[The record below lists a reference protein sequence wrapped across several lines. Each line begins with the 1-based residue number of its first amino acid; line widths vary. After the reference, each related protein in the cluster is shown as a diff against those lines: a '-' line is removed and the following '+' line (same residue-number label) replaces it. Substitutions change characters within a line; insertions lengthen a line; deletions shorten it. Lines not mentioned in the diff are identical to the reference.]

1 MTPLDHSAAEVI
13 KLKVASPLGPVALAV
28 APNGGRR
35 TKADH
40 SAIPL
45 TPQELARTAAECLE
59 AGASMIHVHV
69 RKPDGSHL
77 LDADAYR
84 AAIAEIRA
92 SVGGRMVIQISSE
105 ALGLYKPS
113 EQIAVVRGV
122 RPEAVSLA
130 LRELV
135 PDAAA
140 EEAFADLLLWLKRE
154 GVAPQIILYSVED
167 AVRLS
172 QMQQRGLIPW
182 TNVPVLIALGRY
194 QIGQTARPI
203 DLLPFLAPD
212 APIFR
217 HWMVCAFGGA
227 ETACVVAAALLGGHA
242 RVGFENN
249 LLLPDGGTATSNC
262 DLVAATRLAL
272 ESCGRAICTVDAT
285 RTMTAD

>member
-1 MTPLDHSAAEVI
+1 MKAAAPL
-13 KLKVASPLGPVALAV
+13 PPVVLAV

-35 TKADH
+35 TKSDH
-40 SAIPL
+40 PAIPL
-45 TPQELARTAAECLE
+45 TPRELAQTAAECLD

-84 AAIAEIRA
+84 AAIAAIRG
-92 SVGGRMVIQISSE
+92 SIGQSMVIQISSE
-105 ALGLYKPS
+105 GLGLYAPP
-113 EQIAVVRGV
+113 EQMAVVRAA

-130 LRELV
+130 LRELA

-140 EEAFADLLLWLKRE
+140 EGAFAELLLWLRRE
-154 GVAPQIILYSVED
+154 RVAPQIILYSVED
-167 AVRLS
+167 AVRLT

-194 QIGQTARPI
+194 RIGQTAWPI
-203 DLLPFLAPD
+203 DLLPFLAPG

-217 HWMVCAFGGA
+217 HWMVCAFGRA
-227 ETACVVAAALLGGHA
+227 ETACAVAAAVLGGPA

-249 LLLPDGGTATSNC
+249 LYLPDGRTARSNR
-262 DLVAATRLAL
+262 DLVAAARLAL
-272 ESCGRAICTVDAT
+272 ESCGQALCTVDET
-285 RTMTAD
+285 RELTAD